1 MNRYKKIGYC
11 AFAATSLIS
20 GFSFV
25 NHLIFKVNCVKENL
39 YSKNGNYYQW
49 RFGKIFYTKQGK
61 GQPLLLIH
69 DISCDSNEKEWV
81 YLVEQLSKRHTV
93 YTLDLLGCGRS
104 DKPKIT
110 YTSFL
115 YVQLLNDFIKN
126 VIGKK
131 TNIMATGKSASIV
144 VMACHFENEF
154 YDKICLINPEHKKHI
169 LKIPRA
175 KHKLG
180 KILLECPILGT
191 SIYLYGMRKKNI
203 QKRFETF
210 YYGKKNRI
218 SEKMVDCFHESAHL
232 QGSNSKFL
240 CSSLCHHD
248 VNVNIKDALE
258 QIDHSIFM
266 VFGSKE
272 EGYEETMKYY
282 EELNPAIEMT
292 VISNARHLPQL
303 EYPKQILK
311 VCDIFFSAS

>member
-1 MNRYKKIGYC
+1 MNRYKKIGYF
-11 AFAATSLIS
+11 AFATTSFLS
-20 GFSFV
+20 GVSFV
-25 NHLIFKVNCVKENL
+25 NHLIFKVNCMKETL
-39 YSKNGNYYQW
+39 YSKNSNYYQW

-69 DISCDSNEKEWV
+69 DISCDGNEKEWV
-81 YLVEQLSKRHTV
+81 SLVDQLAKQYTV

-115 YVQLLNDFIKN
+115 YVQLINDFIKN

-131 TNIMATGKSASIV
+131 TNVMATGKSASIV
-144 VMACHFENEF
+144 VMACHFENEY
-154 YDKICLINPEHKKHI
+154 YDKICLINPENKKN
-169 LKIPRA
+169 LYRIPRV
-175 KHKLG
+175 KQKFS
-180 KILLECPILGT
+180 KILFECPILGT

-210 YYGKKNRI
+210 YYAKKENI
-218 SEKMVDCFHESAHL
+218 SKKMVDSYHEAAHL

-240 CSSLCHHD
+240 CSSLCHQD
-248 VNVNIKDALE
+248 VNVNIKDALK

-272 EGYEETMKYY
+272 EGYEETLNFY
-282 EELNPAIEMT
+282 EELNPAIEAT
-292 VISNARHLPQL
+292 VIPNARHLPQL
-303 EYPKQILK
+303 EYPNQIIKL
-311 VCDIFFSAS
+311 CDIFFSV

>member
-1 MNRYKKIGYC
+1 MNRYKKSGYL
-11 AFAATSLIS
+11 AFASASLVS

-25 NHLIFKVNCVKENL
+25 HHLIFKLNCVKETL
-39 YSKNGNYYQW
+39 YSKNSNYFEW

-69 DISCDSNEKEWV
+69 DISCDSNEKEWT
-81 YLVEQLSKRHTV
+81 YLVDKLAKKHTV
-93 YTLDLLGCGRS
+93 YTIDLLGCGRS

-131 TNIMATGKSASIV
+131 TNVMATGKSASIV
-144 VMACHFENEF
+144 VMACHFENEY
-154 YDKICLINPEHKKHI
+154 YDKICLINPENKKN
-169 LKIPRA
+169 LCRVPRA

-191 SIYLYGMRKKNI
+191 SIYLYSMRKKNI
-203 QKRFETF
+203 VKRFESF
-210 YYGKKNRI
+210 YYWKKEKI
-218 SEKMVDCFHESAHL
+218 SDKIMDCYHESAHL
-232 QGSNSKFL
+232 QGSSSKFL
-240 CSSLCHHD
+240 FSSLFHSD
-248 VNVNIKDALE
+248 VNVNIKDALK

-272 EGYEETMKYY
+272 EDYEETLKFY
-282 EELNPAIEMT
+282 ENLNPAVENM
-292 VISNARHLPQL
+292 VISNGKHLPQL
-303 EYPKQILK
+303 ECPEQIMK
-311 VCDIFFSAS
+311 VCDIFF